1 MKHRLLMLLACLF
14 TVVGGAFSQTK
25 VNGVVVDQ
33 ESGSPVIGVS
43 VLVVGTD
50 VGTVTDS
57 NGKFSLTVPEGKSQ
71 LRFSYVGMETL
82 EVSARPQMRIVLRNG
97 DTNLDEI
104 VVTAMGMSRQQKSLG
119 YSAQTLDNGQLTA
132 GKMTDVTSS
141 LAGKVA
147 GVQVNTTSS
156 DPGQANSVIIR
167 GISSINGNNQPL
179 YVVDGVPLQQ
189 TTFSGTQKGQD
200 EFANAVGGISNV
212 NPNDIENMTILK
224 GAAATALY
232 GSRAA
237 NGVIMITTKQ
247 GKKNGERNFQ
257 ISYDGSVQ
265 WRSVSTLPE
274 MQNRFGQGWNGKQ
287 TFIEN
292 GSWGPEL
299 DGSTQVYGPIWNHQ
313 QLIHKYSALEDNIK
327 DFYDT
332 GVSTS
337 HSVALNGV
345 SSDQK
350 MTYYLSYGYSSDNGI
365 IPGDKDTYKRN
376 TIAYRG
382 SYDATD
388 WLKLSSS
395 VNLATSN
402 TNTVGT
408 YQGTSMI
415 DGILEFPRD
424 ISLVDRKDLSSPFNT
439 PEAWYTPYGITNP
452 YWAIE
457 NNYNQND
464 SKQVFGKI
472 QADIKPLRQLTL
484 TYRFGFDYTD
494 YDHKLGVPEINL
506 DDALINED
514 YGYGPSHMNQS
525 GYVSTTYMRKY
536 ELNHDFLANWQDKY
550 LDGKLDVN
558 VMAGVNMSE
567 RYQTYSRNQ
576 TDGLTFYTGFWDLSN
591 GATKTEI
598 YENQQKRRNVGL
610 LGDITLGWDEMLYLE
625 LTARNDWSSTLPLEK
640 NSYFYPGA
648 TLSWIFTRMIPKN
661 NILDFGKIRLAYGKT
676 GNDADVYQVYP
687 RYVQGYSNGY
697 YANDLTKFPFN
708 GVNAFQAAA
717 TVGSSSLKPEMTT
730 EFEVGLNLAFLQNRI
745 NVDFSFYNRNTND
758 QIFTLPVDPATGYN
772 YMVTNF
778 GKVRN
783 SGIELLVNT
792 TPIKTKNFRWDL
804 GFNFAKN
811 TNEVVSMPASLEG
824 GMVNIN
830 SFSAGNDAV
839 YMRAVE
845 GLPMGELFTYLPQYT
860 DDGQLI
866 VGESGQ
872 PLLTNEVKDTGKNV
886 NPDWTGGITTSL
898 SAYGFTLSAALDIR
912 KGGYMFSRTK
922 NLMQF
927 TGNGEATIY
936 NGRNPF
942 VIPNSVVQI
951 GTKPGKDADG
961 NDIEIPV
968 YGENTTPIF
977 TFDGTYQEYFNDYG
991 AGEGGEFYLLNR
1003 SYVKLR
1009 NVTLAYTLPKSLA
1022 RKLYLSEV
1030 TLSVFANNLFTWTHK
1045 SNRYIDPE
1053 TSSYGNDLEG
1063 LFGELYSNP
1072 ACRTFGFNVGVKF

>member
-1 MKHRLLMLLACLF
+1 MKQRLTMLLAALF
-14 TVVGGAFSQTK
+14 LVVGGAISQTK
-25 VNGVVVDQ
+25 VNGTVVSQDDNQ
-33 ESGSPVIGVS
+33 PVVGVS
-43 VLVVGTD
+43 VLVIGTNI
-50 VGTVTDS
+50 GTTTDAS
-57 NGKFSLTVPEGKSQ
+57 GHFSLTVPAGKSQ
-71 LRFSYVGMETL
+71 LRFSYIGMETL
-82 EVSARPQMRIVLRNG
+82 EVSARPQMRIVLRSG

-104 VVTAMGMSRQQKSLG
+104 VVTAMGISRQQKTLG
-119 YSAQTLDNGQLTA
+119 YSAQTLDNDDLTV
-132 GKMTDVTSS
+132 GRMTDVTSS

-167 GISSINGNNQPL
+167 GISSINNNNQPL

-189 TTFSGTQKGQD
+189 TTFTGTQKGQD
-200 EFANAVGGISNV
+200 EFANAVGGISSV
-212 NPNDIENMTILK
+212 NPNDIESMTVLK

-237 NGVIMITTKQ
+237 NGVIMITTKA
-247 GKKNGERNFQ
+247 GKKNGERNFS
-257 ISYDGSVQ
+257 ITYDGSVQ

-274 MQNRFGQGWNGKQ
+274 FQNKYGQGWNGQQ

-292 GSWGPEL
+292 GSWGPEM
-299 DGSTQVYGPIWNHQ
+299 DGTMQVYGPVWNHQ
-313 QLIHKYSALEDNIK
+313 QLLHKYTAAEDNIK

-337 HSVALNGV
+337 HSVAINGV
-345 SSDQK
+345 SGDAK
-350 MTYYLSYGYSSDNGI
+350 MTYYLSYSHTSDNGI

-382 SYDATD
+382 SYDAAD

-395 VNLATSN
+395 VNLSTSK

-424 ISLVDRKDLSSPFNT
+424 LSLVDRQDLSSPFNT

-457 NNYNQND
+457 NNYNQNNA
-464 SKQVFGKI
+464 KQVFGKI

-514 YGYGPSHMNQS
+514 YGYAPSNMNQA
-525 GYVSTTYMRKY
+525 GYVSTTYLRKY

-550 LDGKLDVN
+550 LGGKLDVN
-558 VMAGVNMSE
+558 LMAGVNMME

-576 TDGLTFYTGFWDLSN
+576 TDGLTFETGFWDLSN
-591 GATKTEI
+591 GSTKTEI
-598 YENQQKRRNVGL
+598 YENQYKRRAVGL
-610 LGDITLGWDEMLYLE
+610 FGDLTLGWDEMLFLDI
-625 LTARNDWSSTLPLEK
+625 TARNDWSSTLPLEK
-640 NSYFYPGA
+640 NSYFYSGA
-648 TLSWIFTRMIPKN
+648 TLSWIFTRLIPKN
-661 NILDFGKIRLAYGKT
+661 DILEFGKVRMAYGKT

-687 RYVQGYSNGY
+687 RFIQGYSNGY
-697 YANDLTKFPFN
+697 YASDLSKFPLN
-708 GVNAFQAAA
+708 GINAFQYNA
-717 TVGSSSLKPEMTT
+717 TAGSSSLKPEMTT
-730 EFEVGLNLAFLQNRI
+730 EFEIGINLAFLHNRI
-745 NVDFSFYNRNTND
+745 NIDFSYYNRNTDD
-758 QIFTLPVDPATGYN
+758 QIFTLPVDPSTGYQ

-783 SGIELLVNT
+783 RGIELLVNT
-792 TPIKTKNFRWDL
+792 TPIRTKHFRWDL

-811 TNEVVSMPASLEG
+811 NNKVISMPESLEG

-830 SFSAGNDAV
+830 SFAAGNDAI

-845 GLPMGELFTYLPQYT
+845 GLPMGELFTYMPQYNK
-860 DDGQLI
+860 DGKMI
-866 VGESGQ
+866 VGASGQ
-872 PLLTNEVKDTGKNV
+872 PLLTDEVVDTGKNV
-886 NPDWTGGITTSL
+886 NPDWTGGVNTSL

-912 KGGYMFSRTK
+912 KGGYMFSRTR

-927 TGNGEATIY
+927 TGNGDITLY
-936 NGRNPF
+936 NDRRPF
-942 VIPNSVVQI
+942 VIPNSVY
-951 GTKPGKDADG
+951 AD
-961 NDIEIPV
+961 DT
-968 YGENTTPIF
+968 ENTTPIYLNDNSF
-977 TFDGTYQEYFNDYG
+977 QTYFNDYG
-991 AGEGGEFYLLNR
+991 YGMGGEAYLVDR

-1009 NVTLAYTLPKSLA
+1009 NITLAYTLPKSIVS
-1022 RKLYLSEV
+1022 KIYLSDI
-1030 TLSVFANNLFTWTHK
+1030 TLSLFANNVFTWTHK

-1053 TSSYGNDLEG
+1053 VSSFGNDLEG

-1072 ACRTFGFNVGVKF
+1072 ACRTFGFNVGIKF

>member
-1 MKHRLLMLLACLF
+1 MKQRLTMLLAMLF
-14 TVVGGAFSQTK
+14 LMVGMAFSQTK
-25 VNGVVVDQ
+25 VNGTVVSQ
-33 ESGSPVIGVS
+33 EDNEPVVGVS
-43 VLVVGTD
+43 ILVVGTNI
-50 VGTVTDS
+50 GTVTDS
-57 NGKFSLTVPEGKSQ
+57 NGRFSLTVPAGKSM
-71 LRFSYVGMETL
+71 LRFTYIGMETL
-82 EVSARPQMRIVLRNG
+82 EVSARPNMRIVLRNG

-104 VVTAMGMSRQQKSLG
+104 VVTAMGISRQQKTLG
-119 YSAQTLDNGQLTA
+119 YSAQTLDNAELTA
-132 GKMTDVTSS
+132 GKMTDVTSA

-147 GVQVNTTSS
+147 GVQVSATSS

-167 GISSINGNNQPL
+167 GLSSINGNNQPL

-189 TTFSGTQKGQD
+189 STFSGTQKGQD
-200 EFANAVGGISNV
+200 EFANAVGGISSI
-212 NPNDIENMTILK
+212 NPNDIETMTILK

-237 NGVIMITTKQ
+237 NGVIMITTKT
-247 GKKNGERNFQ
+247 GKSNGDRNFS

-265 WRSVSTLPE
+265 WRQVSTLPKF
-274 MQNRFGQGWNGKQ
+274 QNRFGQGWNGAQ

-299 DGSTQVYGPIWNHQ
+299 DGSTQVYGPIWNNQ
-313 QLIHKYSALEDNIK
+313 QLIHEYSALEDNIK

-337 HSVALNGV
+337 HSVSLNGI

-350 MTYYLSYGYSSDNGI
+350 MTYYLSYSHTSDNGI

-376 TIAYRG
+376 TIAFHG

-388 WLKLSSS
+388 WLKVSSS
-395 VNLATSN
+395 VNFTNSK

-424 ISLVDRKDLSSPFNT
+424 ISLVDRKDLSSAFNT

-457 NNYNQND
+457 NNYNHND
-464 SKQVFGKI
+464 SKQIFGKI
-472 QADIKPLRQLTL
+472 QADIKPIRQLTL

-514 YGYGPSHMNQS
+514 YGYAPSNMNQS
-525 GYVSTTYMRKY
+525 GYVSTTYLRKY

-550 LDGKLDVN
+550 FDGKLDVN
-558 VMAGVNMSE
+558 VMAGVNVSE
-567 RYQTYSRNQ
+567 RYTTYTSNQ
-576 TDGLTFYTGFWDLSN
+576 TDGLTFYTGYWDLSN

-598 YENQQKRRNVGL
+598 MESQTKRRNVGL
-610 LGDITLGWDEMLYLE
+610 LGDITLGWDDMLYLE

-648 TLSWIFTRMIPKN
+648 TLSWIFTKLIPKN
-661 NILDFGKIRLAYGKT
+661 KILDFGKVRLAYGKT
-676 GNDADVYQVYP
+676 GNDASAYKVYP

-697 YANDLTKFPFN
+697 YASDLTKFPFN
-708 GVNAFQAAA
+708 GINAFQTAA
-717 TVGSSSLKPEMTT
+717 TAGSSSLKPEMTT
-730 EFEVGLNLAFLQNRI
+730 EFEFGLNLAFLQNRI
-745 NVDFSFYNRNTND
+745 NIDFAYYNRNTTD
-758 QIFTLPVDPATGYN
+758 QIFTLPVDPATGYTN
-772 YMVTNF
+772 MVTNF

-783 SGIELLVNT
+783 RGIELLVNFV
-792 TPIKTKNFRWDL
+792 PIRTKDWRWEI

-811 TNEVVSMPASLEG
+811 KNKVVSMPESLDG

-860 DDGQLI
+860 EDGKLI
-866 VGESGQ
+866 VGDSGL
-872 PLLTNEVKDTGKNV
+872 PLLTDEVKDTGKNV
-886 NPDWTGGITTSL
+886 NPDWTGGVTTSL
-898 SAYGFTLSAALDIR
+898 SWKGITLSAALDIR

-942 VIPNSVVQI
+942 VIPNSVVS
-951 GTKPGKDADG
+951 DG
-961 NDIEIPV
+961 NGGWI
-968 YGENTTPIF
+968 ENTTPIY
-977 TFDGTYQEYFNDYG
+977 TADGSYQNYFNESG
-991 AGEGGEFYLLNR
+991 AGQGGEFYLIDR

-1009 NVTLAYTLPKSLA
+1009 NITLAWQLPKA
-1022 RKLYLSEV
+1022 WVRKIYLSDV
-1030 TLSVFANNLFTWTHK
+1030 TLSLFANNLFTWTHK
-1045 SNRYIDPE
+1045 ANKYIDPE

-1072 ACRTFGFNVGVKF
+1072 ACRNFGFNVGIKF